1 MRDIKIWEFIK
12 SHLEKDEA
20 VILMLVVD
28 SENSS
33 PGRAGFKMAVSKNKE
48 MIGSIGG
55 GMMEFNLV
63 DEAVANLVS
72 NKNVLSLRKLY
83 HQGDTREDSSGMIC
97 SGAQTIFTLTLQ
109 KNDLSAIEKIIDA
122 ILNHKIAAVKFD
134 PNGLHYLENDL
145 NKKRIV
151 FNYQDEQNWK
161 YQETIGQQDTIYI
174 IGGGHVGL
182 ALSKVMSF
190 LNFYVLL
197 IDNRMNL
204 QTMELN
210 TFADEKIIINHEE
223 IDKYLIDGDHSYVAI
238 VSHSHDSDKF
248 LLQKVINRNFKYI
261 GMMGSKTKVKNVIN
275 EMRQLGI
282 TKEEIKQIHSPI
294 GIEIN
299 SETPEEIAIS
309 IAAEIIKIRNS

>member
-12 SHLEKDEA
+12 SYLKNDES
-20 VILMLVVD
+20 VILMVVVD

-33 PGRAGFKMAVSKNKE
+33 PGRAGFKMVVSKNKE

-63 DEAVANLVS
+63 DEAVANLTN
-72 NKNVLSLRKLY
+72 NKKVLSLEKLY
-83 HQGDTREDSSGMIC
+83 HQGNTREDSSGMIC

-109 KNDLSAIEKIIDA
+109 KNDLSVIEKIINA
-122 ILNHKIAAVKFD
+122 ILNNKIADLRFD
-134 PNGLHYLENDL
+134 PKGLSYHGRDL

-151 FNYQDEQNWK
+151 FNYPNEQNWT
-161 YQETIGQQDTIYI
+161 YQENISSQDTIYI

-190 LNFYVLL
+190 LNFNIII
-197 IDNRMNL
+197 IDNRSGL

-210 TFADEKIIINHEE
+210 TFADEKIVINYDE
-223 IDKYLIDGDHSYVAI
+223 IDNYLVEGEHSYVAI
-238 VSHSHDSDKF
+238 VSHSHKSDRF
-248 LLQKVINRNFKYI
+248 ILQKVINRNFKYV
-261 GMMGSKTKVKNVIN
+261 GMMGSKSKVKNVIN

-282 TKEEIKQIHSPI
+282 ADEKIKRIHSPI
-294 GIEIN
+294 GIKIN